1 MSLLPH
7 SAQAELALLGNIM
20 VDNGSAE
27 IVSDRIA
34 PEHFYVPFHAA
45 IYRSVLQLIADGTE
59 ANPITLHQQL
69 KGTEWD
75 DQTMLSGQ
83 LTAMFEA
90 AALGANPWS
99 FGRVILETHFQRCAI
114 KLAQEVSRCAGL
126 NNMTDLIAA
135 QKRLADLHAEW
146 LVAPEVTPL
155 EQMKDAYQQASVGQN
170 MLATGFQPWDDAFGG
185 LFKGGRYLIAGHG
198 GVGKSAFAINLAWNV
213 AKAGGRVRWLGFE
226 DTTAELWWRI
236 MAREMR
242 IPITAFRKGL
252 SDYQQAQVMQRQDR
266 LRDADFLVFYNTKN
280 IAERISL
287 CGPCDL
293 IVVDGMTSYIAPP
306 EYSKVDKAGY
316 VNDQCKQLA
325 DKTGAAVIILAHVNS
340 EAVKSGASMSG
351 IYGGQA
357 ATFDPE
363 GIAEIRWADANEG
376 GRIRTIDMKILK
388 NRFGPSG
395 FTSKITH
402 EGEYMTYG
410 TI

>member
-1 MSLLPH
+1 M
-7 SAQAELALLGNIM
+7 
-20 VDNGSAE
+20 
-27 IVSDRIA
+27 RT
-34 PEHFYVPFHAA
+34 A
-45 IYRSVLQLIADGTE
+45 IR
-59 ANPITLHQQL
+59 
-69 KGTEWD
+69 
-75 DQTMLSGQ
+75 
-83 LTAMFEA
+83 
-90 AALGANPWS
+90 
-99 FGRVILETHFQRCAI
+99 
-114 KLAQEVSRCAGL
+114 LAQDVSRCAERNSL
-126 NNMTDLIAA
+126 PELMEA
-135 QKRLADLHAEW
+135 QKRLSELHAEW
-146 LVAPEVTPL
+146 LVTPDVTPI
-155 EQMKDAYQQASVGQN
+155 EQLRSAFQLASTGQN
-170 MLATGFQPWDDAFGG
+170 MLSTGFQPWDDAFGG

-236 MAREMR
+236 MARVMR
-242 IPITAFRKGL
+242 IPITSFRKGL
-252 SDYQQAQVMQRQDR
+252 SDYQQTQVTMKQGK
-266 LRDADFLVFYNTKN
+266 LEGADFLVFYNTKT

-306 EYSKVDKAGY
+306 EYTKVDKAGY

-363 GIAEIRWADANEG
+363 GIAEIRWADANENG
-376 GRIRTIDMKILK
+376 KVRTIDMKILK

-395 FTSKITH
+395 NTVKITH

-410 TI
+410 IF